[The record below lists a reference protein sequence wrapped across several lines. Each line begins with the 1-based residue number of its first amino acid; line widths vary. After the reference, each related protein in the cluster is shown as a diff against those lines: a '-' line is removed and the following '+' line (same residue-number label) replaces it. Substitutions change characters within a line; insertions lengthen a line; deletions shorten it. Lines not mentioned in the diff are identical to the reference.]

1 MTDFALAA
9 GDGVLDL
16 VFADG
21 DLVVDE
27 SLVPAVLVSLL
38 TDRRAEPSDLP
49 PDGSADRR
57 GWWADAYLE
66 GGDRHGSRLWL
77 LDRAK
82 ELTAEVARA
91 RRYAEEA
98 LAWLVEDGVAL
109 AVTVTPVVP
118 ARGVLQLK
126 IAITR
131 QDGTADEFTVQI

>member
-9 GDGVLDL
+9 TDGVLDL

-21 DLVVDE
+21 DLLVDE
-27 SLVPAVLVSLL
+27 SLVPAVLASLL
-38 TDRRAEPSDLP
+38 TDRRAEPSDVL
-49 PDGSADRR
+49 PDGSSDRR
-57 GWWADAYLE
+57 GWWADAYLQ

-82 ELTAEVARA
+82 ELASEVARA

-98 LAWLVEDGVAL
+98 LAWLVEDGVAR
-109 AVTVTPVVP
+109 AVTITAVVP
-118 ARGVLQLK
+118 QRGVLQLQ

-131 QDGTADEFTVQI
+131 QDGTAEEFTVEI

>member
-38 TDRRAEPSDLP
+38 TDRRAEASDVL
-49 PDGSADRR
+49 PDGSSDRR

-66 GGDRHGSRLWL
+66 GGDRYGSRLWL
-77 LDRAK
+77 LDRAMLPSRANQPQCK
-82 ELTAEVARA
+82 ES
-91 RRYAEEA
+91 
-98 LAWLVEDGVAL
+98 
-109 AVTVTPVVP
+109 P
-118 ARGVLQLK
+118 
-126 IAITR
+126 
-131 QDGTADEFTVQI
+131 